1 MLAQVPGEKRKMARI
16 FVGQPRAAVAN
27 LFTEEALGVLQSAG
41 EVVFNEQEKGLD
53 EVTKSEAMAEA
64 EVVITGWSDSKIT
77 PDNYDAAPNLKLVTL
92 YGQSLMNIAP
102 EYGMDR
108 GILYSNASPE
118 LAISVAELCVGLLF
132 SALRFIPQ
140 LDTVMKQ
147 QGYGGSHT
155 VPEGFDLFG
164 KTLGFVGFGFI
175 GARVAELLRPFGAK
189 YIVFDP
195 YVSDEKLARFKAERV
210 SLNELFERS
219 DVVSVHS
226 GLTEETRG
234 LISAEQIARMK
245 DNATLVNTA
254 RAHVIEEA
262 PLLEAARNG
271 RIRVALDVYWQE
283 PLPDDSPW
291 RKLPNVV
298 LTPHRAGG
306 ADRDMVKRMGLFLA
320 RDIERFLVRGETP
333 IGLVT
338 REMLARMT

>member
-1 MLAQVPGEKRKMARI
+1 MAKI
-16 FVGQPRAAVAN
+16 FVGQPRSAVEK
-27 LFTEEALGVLQSAG
+27 LFTPEALTVLQAAG
-41 EVVFNEQEKGLD
+41 EVVFNEQYRGLD
-53 EVTKSEAMAEA
+53 EAAKSEALAEA
-64 EVVITGWSDSKIT
+64 TVAITGWSDSKLT
-77 PDNYDAAPNLKLVTL
+77 PANYDAAPNLKLVTL
-92 YGQSLMNIAP
+92 YGQSLKNIAP

-118 LAISVAELCVGLLF
+118 LAVSVAELCVGLLF

-140 LDTVMKQ
+140 LDTAIKQ
-147 QGYGGSHT
+147 EGYGSSRK
-155 VPEGFDLFG
+155 VPEGLDLFG

-175 GARVAELLRPFGAK
+175 GSRVAELLRPFGAR

-195 YVSDEKLARFKAERV
+195 YVSAEKLAQYDAERV
-210 SLNELFERS
+210 GLNELFERA

-234 LISAEQIARMK
+234 LISTEQIGRMK
-245 DNATLVNTA
+245 DEAILVNTA

-262 PLLEAARNG
+262 PLLEAATSG

-291 RKLPNVV
+291 RKLPNAF

-306 ADRDMVKRMGLFLA
+306 ADRDMVHRMGLFLA